1 MACRQRGSRPS
12 RRRPPGRARQPRRR
26 RLPAVDSSL
35 LLLFAESPAQ
45 AVDGAEEQQ
54 FHGALAAT
62 HDHTDLLVLEPALE
76 LEEDRPALVERQLS
90 HPLLELI
97 ALPPTPP
104 EPLGILLAAPRDRV
118 GQLDPGRPAPPLRH
132 QI

>member
-12 RRRPPGRARQPRRR
+12 RRRPPGRSREPGRR

-54 FHGALAAT
+54 FHGALAAA
-62 HDHTDLLVLEPALE
+62 HDHTHLLVLEPAFE
-76 LEEDRPALVERQLS
+76 LEQDRLALFEGSVLQGLMEFT
-90 HPLLELI
+90 
-97 ALPPTPP
+97 ALPPAEPQ
-104 EPLGILLAAPRDRV
+104 PLGIV
-118 GQLDPGRPAPPLRH
+118 
-132 QI
+132 